1 LYVRRGIGEK
11 ACHEQAVI
19 MDELCVWTERLRA
32 ITGTVRFAIEQN
44 NLDSLK
50 ASKEDFDQTREHI
63 FELARRF
70 CHIPR

>member
-1 LYVRRGIGEK
+1 
-11 ACHEQAVI
+11 